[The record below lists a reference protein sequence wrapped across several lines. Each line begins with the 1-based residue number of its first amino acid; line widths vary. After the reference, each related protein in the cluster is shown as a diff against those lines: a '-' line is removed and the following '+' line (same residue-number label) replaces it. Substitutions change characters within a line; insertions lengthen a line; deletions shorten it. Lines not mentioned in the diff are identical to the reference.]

1 MRHVEI
7 LAPGGSK
14 EAIYAAVYSGADAV
28 YAGIDRFSARA
39 FAHNPTVDEMCE
51 ILDFAHLHG
60 KKIYLTANTLL
71 TEEELEGSFY
81 TQLRPLYEY
90 GLDAV
95 IVQDFGVMEFVR
107 QHFPD
112 LDIHASTQMT
122 LLTGEAGKLLQPYG
136 VTRLVPAREL
146 TVGEIAQMRTQTDQE
161 IEVFVHG
168 ALCYCYSGQCRMS
181 EVIGGRSGNRGMC
194 AQPCRLSYTVE
205 DVESGAVQRGCFLSP
220 ADMCTLGRVD
230 ELIRAGVD
238 SFKIEGRMKKP
249 EYAAFTS
256 HLYRL
261 YADAAL
267 YGRTVEDREVKR
279 DIRRLAD
286 IYNRGGF
293 SEGYLFEP
301 SKKNI
306 IYTSKNGHFGVC
318 TGEVVKVN
326 EYTAEYRVTEKLYP
340 QDVVEFRSEDGGCAY
355 EYTLGE
361 GAEKGERVRAR
372 YKKGSRLKVGQK
384 VYRTKNSRLLQEISE
399 MVEEG
404 KKKSKIKVN
413 GVFTAVCGSP
423 VSLELAA
430 GDCVCRVNGACAERA
445 EGRPVRAE
453 DIEKRLRKTGA
464 SEFEFETVTIDLPE
478 HLFVPLGSIAALR
491 REGFEQLRTCLCGK
505 FHRDA
510 AEQLPAERSEEGP
523 AAMETPLSAESGS
536 LHAGRSCEAN
546 SSLYTVIRVANFEHI
561 RGVRLCQKANAD
573 NTRLCLKLDEFS
585 PDLWEKLVRET
596 GDFRYYISLPA
607 VLRTK
612 NKDRFLKYWDL
623 YGAALAAG
631 GCVGAVVNSIEAL
644 PLLACMEHTEGWELL
659 AGPGLYCWNQRT
671 QSVYRRFGIG
681 RSLHM
686 SYGRTAVMTT
696 EGCVNMELGG
706 CRNAVTGKRKICIST
721 PKKDEF
727 LVVNYCDYCYNVIY
741 EKNPSWHDAAEFLTP
756 HGTDGAAYIPEIAF
770 LDEDAAEVGKVLEK
784 WNFLS

>member
-1 MRHVEI
+1 MRENMRHVEI

-81 TQLRPLYEY
+81 TQLRPLYES

-95 IVQDFGVMEFVR
+95 IVQDFGVMDFVR

-112 LDIHASTQMT
+112 LAIHASTQMT
-122 LLTGEAGKLLQPYG
+122 LLTGEAGKLLQQYG
-136 VTRLVPAREL
+136 VTRIVPAREL
-146 TVGEIAQMRTQTDQE
+146 TISEITQMRTQTDQE

-194 AQPCRLSYTVE
+194 AQPCRLPYTVE
-205 DVESGAVQRGCFLSP
+205 SEGAAKRGCFLSP

-238 SFKIEGRMKKP
+238 SFKIEGRMKRP
-249 EYAAFTS
+249 EYAALTS

-267 YGRTVEDREVKR
+267 DGRTVQDSELKR
-279 DIRRLAD
+279 DIRKLAD

-301 SKKNI
+301 SKKSI
-306 IYTSKNGHFGVC
+306 IYSRRNGHFGVC
-318 TGEVVKVN
+318 AGEVLKVDGH
-326 EYTAEYRVTEKLYP
+326 TAQYRVTEKLYP
-340 QDVVEFRSEDGGCAY
+340 QDVVEFRGEDGRCAY
-355 EYTLGE
+355 EYTLGG
-361 GAEKGERVRAR
+361 GAEEGERVTAR
-372 YKKGSRLKVGQK
+372 YKKGSRLKAGQK
-384 VYRTKNSRLLQEISE
+384 VYRTKNNRLLQEISE

-404 KKKSKIKVN
+404 EKNGKVKVN
-413 GVFTAVCGSP
+413 GVFTAVYGSP
-423 VSLELAA
+423 VSLELTA
-430 GDCVCRVNGACAERA
+430 GDCVCRVEGACAERA
-445 EGRPVRAE
+445 EGKPVRAE

-464 SEFEFETVTIDLPE
+464 SEFEFETVTIELPD

-491 REGFEQLRTCLCGK
+491 RTGFERLKACLCGR

-510 AEQLPAERSEEGP
+510 DTRPVEEPFEGSGGAASTACIGQAGP
-523 AAMETPLSAESGS
+523 QKEFTL
-536 LHAGRSCEAN
+536 
-546 SSLYTVIRVANFEHI
+546 VRVADFEHI
-561 RGVRLCQKANAD
+561 RGVRMCQKANAD

-585 PDLWEKLVRET
+585 PEQWEKLIREA
-596 GDFRYYISLPA
+596 GGFRYYISLPA

-612 NKDRFLKYWDL
+612 NKRRFLKYWDL
-623 YGAALAAG
+623 YGAAVVAG
-631 GCVGAVVNSIEAL
+631 GCAGVVIHSIEAL
-644 PLLACMEHTEGWELL
+644 PLLSRMEHTEGWEIL
-659 AGPGLYCWNQRT
+659 AGAGLYNQNRRT
-671 QSVYRRFGIG
+671 EGVYRRFGIG
-681 RSLHM
+681 RSLYM

-706 CRNAVTGKRKICIST
+706 CGNAAAQKKQICIST

-727 LVVNYCDYCYNVIY
+727 SVVNYCDYCYNVIY
-741 EKNPSWHDAAEFLTP
+741 EKNPSWHDAAEFLAS
-756 HGTDGAAYIPEIAF
+756 HGPDGAAYIPEIAF
-770 LDEDAAEVGKVLEK
+770 LDENAAEVGKVLEK

>member
-28 YAGIDRFSARA
+28 YAGTDRFSARA
-39 FAHNPTVDEMCE
+39 FAQNPTVDEMCE

-107 QHFPD
+107 QNFPD

-136 VTRLVPAREL
+136 VTRIVPAREL
-146 TVGEIAQMRTQTDQE
+146 TIGEIAQMRTQTDQE

-205 DVESGAVQRGCFLSP
+205 GVGTGAVERGCFLSP

-249 EYAAFTS
+249 AYAAFTS
-256 HLYRL
+256 YLYRI

-267 YGRTVEDREVKR
+267 HGRTMEDREVKR

-301 SKKNI
+301 TKKKI
-306 IYTSKNGHFGVC
+306 IYTRKNGHFGVC
-318 TGEVVKVN
+318 AGEVAKVDG
-326 EYTAEYRVTEKLYP
+326 YTAEYRVTEKLYP
-340 QDVVEFRSEDGGCAY
+340 QDVVEFRGEDGGCAY

-361 GAEKGERVRAR
+361 GAEKGERVKAR

-404 KKKSKIKVN
+404 EKKSKVKVN

-423 VSLELAA
+423 VSLELTV

-445 EGRPVRAE
+445 KGRSVRAE

-464 SEFEFETVTIDLPE
+464 SEFEFETVTASLSD

-491 REGFEQLRTCLCGK
+491 RKGFEQLRACLCGE

-510 AEQLPAERSEEGP
+510 AAQPPSEP
-523 AAMETPLSAESGS
+523 FQGS
-536 LHAGRSCEAN
+536 RGTVKTACFGQSVTKDVF
-546 SSLYTVIRVANFEHI
+546 TVIRVANFEHI
-561 RGVRLCQKANAD
+561 HGVRLCPKANAG
-573 NTRLCLKLDEFS
+573 NTRLYLKLDEFS
-585 PDLWEKLVRET
+585 PDIWEKLMLET

-612 NKDRFLKYWDL
+612 NRDRFLKYWDL

-644 PLLACMEHTEGWELL
+644 PFLARMEHTEGWELL
-659 AGPGLYCWNQRT
+659 AGPGLYSWNQRT
-671 QSVYRRFGIG
+671 EGVYRRFGIG

-706 CRNAVTGKRKICIST
+706 CGNAVAGKKQISIST

-741 EKNPSWHDAAEFLTP
+741 EKNPSWHDAAEFLAP
-756 HGTDGAAYIPEIAF
+756 RGTGGAAYIPEIAF